1 MLCFRGLGRNV
12 RQLHEEVAV
21 AWLCRKYAYPR
32 QPDRFSMPKDDELT
46 FQLDIQKNA

>member
-1 MLCFRGLGRNV
+1 MLRMLDFRGLGRNA
-12 RQLHEEVAV
+12 RQLQKEVVV

-46 FQLDIQKNA
+46 LQLDTR